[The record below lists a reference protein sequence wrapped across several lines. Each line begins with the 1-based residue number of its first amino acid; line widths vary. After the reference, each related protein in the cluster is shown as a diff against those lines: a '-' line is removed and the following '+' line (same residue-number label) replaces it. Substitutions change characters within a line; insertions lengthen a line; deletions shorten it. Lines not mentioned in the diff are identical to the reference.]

1 MSYYLNVIKDSPIGF
16 WKLDESSGTIAS
28 DSSGCGNNGTYSGS
42 PIRNILPL
50 IPGGGCGTK
59 INSTSTITF
68 PITNN
73 YYAATTTP
81 GMATKYSSDNDF
93 TIEAWVY
100 IDISNNATPNRLFA
114 DTNSG
119 TGLYWE
125 NGDIVFRAE
134 FDEVR
139 HAVTYS
145 KKVLHVVGVYSP
157 KSISLY
163 VDGVLVASTE
173 LNSFKFTNT
182 NVSFIIGPTQSS
194 LDTFTIDSPAI
205 YRYALKEENIKSH
218 YLQGNISSSAIQVA
232 FPDQGVLFSG
242 TDAQIKT
249 QFQYSY
255 PINKQWQDFVD
266 DNTYYDRT
274 KGCISFYPSTG
285 AKTFIIEDSFLL
297 PSQIGLITSKVEWRN
312 NLGISVESSID
323 GVNYLPCVNG
333 RPLPQYSKLSFSTAN
348 KVYFRITMSTSD
360 SSKHFPRLSFFAI
373 SFYNN
378 NDLYADNYGDKI
390 SSTSDY
396 YLGSLNYPILSRNE
410 MNGIRPKLN
419 SGFDIS
425 TISQIKS
432 IEFFL
437 TPADIS
443 QANILLYAPAAGSY
457 SSEFKWA
464 ANGTISKTNIQAWY
478 VNGVDKT
485 AITSISSVL
494 ANNEPA
500 FITIV
505 FTNPISTTIRMNY
518 NVSGSPLN
526 LYNVI
531 AIYEKEITSTICLNH
546 YNAYVGKPLLTVND
560 QTVTLT
566 ESDTKYYNNEWVVI
580 QTV

>member
-16 WKLDESSGTIAS
+16 WKLDETSGTLAS

-50 IPGGGCGTK
+50 IPGGVCGTK
-59 INSTSTITF
+59 ITSTSSITL
-68 PITNN
+68 PIANN
-73 YYAATTTP
+73 YYGATTTP

-93 TIEAWVY
+93 TIEAWIS
-100 IDISNNATPNRLFA
+100 IDILNSVVSNRLFA

-139 HAVTYS
+139 HSVTYS
-145 KKVLHVVGVYSP
+145 KKALYVVAVYSP

-163 VDGVLVASTE
+163 VDGVLAASTG

-182 NVSFIIGPTQSS
+182 SVSFIIGPTQSS

-218 YLQGNISSSAIQVA
+218 YIQGNLSSSAIQVV

-285 AKTFIIEDSFLL
+285 VKTFIIEDSFLL

-323 GVNYLPCVNG
+323 GVNYLPCING
-333 RPLPQYSKLSFSTAN
+333 RPLPQYSKLSFSTEN
-348 KVYFRITMSTSD
+348 QVYFRITMSSSD

-410 MNGIRPKLN
+410 MNGIRPKAG

-425 TISQIKS
+425 TASQIKS
-432 IEFFL
+432 MEFFL
-437 TPADIS
+437 TPSDIS
-443 QANILLYAPAAGSY
+443 QANILFSGSS
-457 SSEFKWA
+457 SSELKWA
-464 ANGTISKTNIQAWY
+464 ANGTISKTNIQSLY

-485 AITSISSVL
+485 SATLVSSIL

-500 FITIV
+500 FITVV
-505 FTNPISTTIRMNY
+505 FTNPISATIKMNY
-518 NVSGSPLN
+518 NVSGSPSN

-531 AIYEKEITSTICLNH
+531 AIYEKEITPAICLNH

-566 ESDTKYYNNEWVVI
+566 ESDTRYYNNEWVVI

>member
-16 WKLDESSGTIAS
+16 WKLDESSGTLAS

-59 INSTSTITF
+59 ITSTSSITL

-73 YYAATTTP
+73 YYGATTTP

-93 TIEAWVY
+93 SIEAWIS
-100 IDISNNATPNRLFA
+100 IDILNSAVSNRLFA

-145 KKVLHVVGVYSP
+145 KKALHVVGVYSP

-163 VDGVLVASTE
+163 VDGVLAELKE

-182 NVSFIIGPTQSS
+182 DVSFIIGPTQSS

-205 YRYALKEENIKSH
+205 YRYALQQDTVKNH

-266 DNTYYDRT
+266 GNTYYDRT

-297 PSQIGLITSKVEWRN
+297 PSQIGLVTSKVEWRN
-312 NLGISVESSID
+312 NLGVSVESSID

-333 RPLPQYSKLSFSTAN
+333 RPLPQYSKLSFSTGN
-348 KVYFRITMSTSD
+348 QVYFRITMSSSD

-410 MNGIRPKLN
+410 MNGIRPKAG

-425 TISQIKS
+425 TASQIKS
-432 IEFFL
+432 MEFFL
-437 TPADIS
+437 TPSDIS
-443 QANILLYAPAAGSY
+443 QANILFSGSL
-457 SSEFKWA
+457 SSELKWA
-464 ANGTISKTNIQAWY
+464 ANGTISKTNIQALY

-485 AITSISSVL
+485 SETLVSSIL

-500 FITIV
+500 FITVV
-505 FTNPISTTIRMNY
+505 FTNPISATIKMNY
-518 NVSGSPLN
+518 NVSGSPSN

-531 AIYEKEITSTICLNH
+531 AIYEKEITPAICLNH
-546 YNAYVGKPLLTVND
+546 YNAYAGKPLLTVND

-566 ESDTKYYNNEWVVI
+566 ESDTRYYNNEWVVI

>member
-16 WKLDESSGTIAS
+16 WKLDESSGTIAA

-59 INSTSTITF
+59 ITSTSSITF

-73 YYAATTTP
+73 YYGAATTP

-93 TIEAWVY
+93 SMEAWVS
-100 IDISNNATPNRLFA
+100 IDILNSISSNRIFA
-114 DTNSG
+114 DSNSG

-125 NGDIVFRAE
+125 NGDIVFKAE
-134 FDEVR
+134 LNEVR

-145 KKVLHVVGVYSP
+145 KKALHLVGIYSP

-163 VDGVLVASTE
+163 VDGVLVGSTE
-173 LNSFKFTNT
+173 LSYFKFTNT
-182 NVSFIIGPTQSS
+182 AVSFVIGPTQSS

-205 YRYALKEENIKSH
+205 YRYALKEDTVRSH
-218 YLQGNISSSAIQVA
+218 YLQGNISSSAIQVV
-232 FPDQGVLFSG
+232 FPDEGVLFSG

-266 DNTYYDRT
+266 DNTYYDNVK
-274 KGCISFYPSTG
+274 KGISFYPSTG

-323 GVNYLPCVNG
+323 GINYLPCING
-333 RPLPQYSKLSFSTAN
+333 RPLPQYSKASFSTAN
-348 KVYFRITMSTSD
+348 QVYFRITMSTSD
-360 SSKHFPRLSFFAI
+360 SSKHFPRLSFFSI

-410 MNGIRPKLN
+410 MNGIRAK
-419 SGFDIS
+419 SGIGFDIS
-425 TISQIKS
+425 TSSQIKS

-443 QANILLYAPAAGSY
+443 QANILLYAPASGSS

-485 AITSISSVL
+485 ATTSISSVL

-518 NVSGSPLN
+518 NVSGSPSN

-531 AIYEKEITSTICLNH
+531 AIYEKEITSEICLNH
-546 YNAYVGKPLLTVND
+546 YNAYAGKPSSIIND

-566 ESDTKYYNNEWVVI
+566 EAETRYYNNEWIVI

>member
-16 WKLDESSGTIAS
+16 WKLDETSGTLAS

-50 IPGGGCGTK
+50 IPGGGSGTK
-59 INSTSTITF
+59 ITSTSSITF

-93 TIEAWVY
+93 SIEAWIN
-100 IDISNNATPNRLFA
+100 IDIVNSTASNRIFA
-114 DTNSG
+114 DSNSG

-125 NGDIVFRAE
+125 NGDIVFKAE
-134 FDEVR
+134 LDEVR
-139 HAVTYS
+139 HSVTYS
-145 KKVLHVVGVYSP
+145 KKVIHVVAIYST
-157 KSISLY
+157 KAISLY
-163 VDGVLVASTE
+163 VDGVLAASSN

-182 NVSFIIGPTQSS
+182 NVSFVIGPTQSS
-194 LDTFTIDSPAI
+194 LDTFTIDAPAI
-205 YRYALKEENIKSH
+205 YRYALEENTIRNH
-218 YLQGNISSSAIQVA
+218 YIQGNISSSAIQVV
-232 FPDQGVLFSG
+232 FPDEGVLFSG

-255 PINKQWQDFVD
+255 PVNKQWQDFVD
-266 DNTYYDRT
+266 ENTYYDRT

-285 AKTFIIEDSFLL
+285 AKTFVIEDSFLL
-297 PSQIGLITSKVEWRN
+297 PSEIGLITSKVEWRN
-312 NLGISVESSID
+312 DLGISVESSID
-323 GVNYLPCVNG
+323 GISYLPCING
-333 RPLPQYSKLSFSTAN
+333 RPLPQYSKSSFSTEN
-348 KVYFRITMSTSD
+348 QVYFRITMSTSD
-360 SSKHFPRLSFFAI
+360 SSKYLPRLSFFAI

-390 SSTSDY
+390 SSSSDY

-410 MNGIRPKLN
+410 MNGIRPKVG

-425 TISQIKS
+425 TASQIKS
-432 IEFFL
+432 MEFFL
-437 TPADIS
+437 TPSDIS
-443 QANILLYAPAAGSY
+443 QANILFSGSS
-457 SSEFKWA
+457 SSELKWA
-464 ANGTISKTNIQAWY
+464 ANGTISKTNIQALY

-485 AITSISSVL
+485 SATSVSSIL

-500 FITIV
+500 FITVV

-518 NVSGSPLN
+518 NVSGSPSN

-531 AIYEKEITSTICLNH
+531 AIYQKEITSDICLNH
-546 YNAYVGKPLLTVND
+546 YNAYVGKPSLIVND
-560 QTVTLT
+560 QTVNLT
-566 ESDTKYYNNEWVVI
+566 ESDTRYYNNEWVVI

>member
-16 WKLDESSGTIAS
+16 WKLDESSGTLAS

-59 INSTSTITF
+59 ITSTSSITL

-73 YYAATTTP
+73 YYGATTTP

-93 TIEAWVY
+93 SIEAWIS
-100 IDISNNATPNRLFA
+100 IDILNSVVSNRLFA

-145 KKVLHVVGVYSP
+145 KKALHVVGVYSP

-163 VDGVLVASTE
+163 VDGVLAESKE

-182 NVSFIIGPTQSS
+182 AVSFIIGPTQSS

-205 YRYALKEENIKSH
+205 YRYALQQDTVKNH

-285 AKTFIIEDSFLL
+285 VKTFIIEDSFLL

-312 NLGISVESSID
+312 DLGISVESSID
-323 GVNYLPCVNG
+323 GVNYLPCING
-333 RPLPQYSKLSFSTAN
+333 RPLPQYSKLSFSTEN
-348 KVYFRITMSTSD
+348 QVYFRITMSSSD

-410 MNGIRPKLN
+410 MNGIRPKAG

-425 TISQIKS
+425 TASQIKS
-432 IEFFL
+432 MEFFL
-437 TPADIS
+437 TPSDIS
-443 QANILLYAPAAGSY
+443 QANILFSGSL
-457 SSEFKWA
+457 SSELKWA
-464 ANGTISKTNIQAWY
+464 ANGTLSKTNIQSLY

-485 AITSISSVL
+485 SATLVSSIL

-500 FITIV
+500 FITVV
-505 FTNPISTTIRMNY
+505 FTNPISATIRMNY
-518 NVSGSPLN
+518 NVSGSPSN

-531 AIYEKEITSTICLNH
+531 AIYEKEITPAICLNH

-566 ESDTKYYNNEWVVI
+566 ESDTRYYNNEWVVI

>member
-16 WKLDESSGTIAS
+16 WKLDETSGTLAS

-50 IPGGGCGTK
+50 IPGGLCGTK
-59 INSTSTITF
+59 ITSTSSITF

-93 TIEAWVY
+93 TIEAWIS
-100 IDISNNATPNRLFA
+100 IDIVNSTASNRIFA
-114 DTNSG
+114 DSNSG

-125 NGDIVFRAE
+125 NGDIVFKAE
-134 FDEVR
+134 LDEVR
-139 HAVTYS
+139 HSVTYS
-145 KKVLHVVGVYSP
+145 KKVIHVVAIYST
-157 KSISLY
+157 KAISLY
-163 VDGVLVASTE
+163 VDGVLAASSN

-182 NVSFIIGPTQSS
+182 NVSFVIGPTQSS
-194 LDTFTIDSPAI
+194 LDTFTIDAPAI
-205 YRYALKEENIKSH
+205 YRYALEENTIRNH
-218 YLQGNISSSAIQVA
+218 YIQGNISSSAIQVV
-232 FPDQGVLFSG
+232 FPDEGVLFSG

-255 PINKQWQDFVD
+255 PVNKQWQDFVD
-266 DNTYYDRT
+266 ENTYYDRT

-285 AKTFIIEDSFLL
+285 AKTFVIEDSFLL
-297 PSQIGLITSKVEWRN
+297 PSEIGLITSKVEWRN
-312 NLGISVESSID
+312 DLGISVESSID
-323 GVNYLPCVNG
+323 GISYLPCING
-333 RPLPQYSKLSFSTAN
+333 RPLPQYSKSSFSTEN
-348 KVYFRITMSTSD
+348 QVYFRITMSTSD
-360 SSKHFPRLSFFAI
+360 SSKYLPRLSFFAI

-390 SSTSDY
+390 SSSSDY

-410 MNGIRPKLN
+410 MNGIRPKAG

-425 TISQIKS
+425 TASQIKS
-432 IEFFL
+432 MEFFL
-437 TPADIS
+437 TPSDIS
-443 QANILLYAPAAGSY
+443 QANILFSGSS
-457 SSEFKWA
+457 SSELKWA
-464 ANGTISKTNIQAWY
+464 ANGTISKTNIQALY

-485 AITSISSVL
+485 SATSVSSIL

-500 FITIV
+500 FITVV
-505 FTNPISTTIRMNY
+505 FTNAISTTIKMNY
-518 NVSGSPLN
+518 NVSGSPSN

-531 AIYEKEITSTICLNH
+531 AIYEKEITAAICLSH
-546 YNAYVGKPLLTVND
+546 YNAYVGKPSLIVND

-566 ESDTKYYNNEWVVI
+566 ESDTRYYNNEWVVI